1 MAANHYLLDTIQ
13 GVLEGTEWN
22 ASNQG
27 TVLHLQHSTS
37 PDLVGAVSVV
47 PASIRETPIGTIS
60 DVIQV
65 TTKLPPAISQ
75 FFKDDPKG
83 VLLGNKVA
91 STGALYAEDGEYYV
105 GSRAT
110 IYEGEDVEVISLSVN
125 FLVLAVCGGY
135 ESISQGLRIL
145 MGGEAPDHSALG
157 GSAWTSAEIEDTHS
171 KLLNIC
177 VCTSDGAGIT
187 AEFPLAPGAMS
198 AAVGDQNTALFQIH
212 TDVPHPHW
220 GPGLFCSVEFP
231 YCHPDSPVGLGK
243 DDGALIE
250 ALNHLNRL
258 EMHQHD
264 RPPHYG
270 AWCVGM
276 RKNNPAYVTFLVN
289 QCHHYRG
296 MSSVPHNLAIWN
308 FVRSKS
314 ADPFLR
320 SAGFVPAD

>member
-75 FFKDDPKG
+75 FFKDDPKA

-110 IYEGEDVEVISLSVN
+110 IYEGEDVEVITQNFGIFVSVPLMVRVLLRS
-125 FLVLAVCGGY
+125 FHLVQAQRVLQSV
-135 ESISQGLRIL
+135 IRIRRY
-145 MGGEAPDHSALG
+145 
-157 GSAWTSAEIEDTHS
+157 S
-171 KLLNIC
+171 KY
-177 VCTSDGAGIT
+177 T
-187 AEFPLAPGAMS
+187 
-198 AAVGDQNTALFQIH
+198 
-212 TDVPHPHW
+212 
-220 GPGLFCSVEFP
+220 
-231 YCHPDSPVGLGK
+231 
-243 DDGALIE
+243 
-250 ALNHLNRL
+250 R
-258 EMHQHD
+258 
-264 RPPHYG
+264 
-270 AWCVGM
+270 
-276 RKNNPAYVTFLVN
+276 TFLTLTGDLG
-289 QCHHYRG
+289 CFAR
-296 MSSVPHNLAIWN
+296 
-308 FVRSKS
+308 
-314 ADPFLR
+314 
-320 SAGFVPAD
+320 